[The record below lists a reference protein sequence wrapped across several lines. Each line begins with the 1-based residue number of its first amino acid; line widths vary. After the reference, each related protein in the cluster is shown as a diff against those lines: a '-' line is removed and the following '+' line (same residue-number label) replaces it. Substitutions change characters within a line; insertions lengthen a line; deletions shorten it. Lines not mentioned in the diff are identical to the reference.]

1 MIDKRLLALVPSSK
15 KYIALTVLFYL
26 LSLAANVI
34 FTFFIGYLLEDF
46 YQTQRFQI
54 VPKIVLIAAGVFFLR
69 YISIAISTKYSYLA
83 SAKVKSILRKQI
95 YEKVIALGSS
105 YNETIATS
113 DLIQTSMEGVE
124 QLEIYF
130 SRYLPQLFYSLIAPI
145 ILFFIIFPISVKP
158 AVILL
163 LCVPLI
169 PVSIMAVY
177 KIAGKLFKKYWGI
190 YVNMGS
196 GFLENIRGLTT
207 LKIYGADERKHKE
220 MNDSAEDFRVITMK
234 VLTMQLNSTTIMD
247 FIAFGGA
254 GLGALFTLLEFQK
267 GNIGLAESFIII
279 MLSAEFF
286 IPLRRLGSFFHIAMN
301 GMSAKKKIFSLLD
314 IPFPPSGTEKIE
326 SDTIEVSLKD
336 VVFAYDK
343 NRTILKHI
351 NVEIPAGSFVSI
363 VGESGSGKSTIS
375 SLITAK
381 YSDYRG
387 SLLINE
393 KEQFSLSK
401 KSIAEAIT
409 VIGHDSYLFS
419 GSVRENLLMGDET
432 ASDARL
438 QEVLKQVRLYDFLME
453 QDGLDTLLSEGGN
466 NFSGGQKQRLALAR
480 AILHDTPMY
489 IFDEATSNIDSESE
503 EYIMEVLKDLAKK
516 KTVLLIS
523 HRLENVVDSDRIYVL
538 DKGVV
543 KEEGSHTELLSL
555 KGIYHKLYQT
565 QRVMESLEEGGGASE
580 E

>member
-26 LSLAANVI
+26 LSLSANVA
-34 FTFFIGYLLEDF
+34 FTFFIGYILEDF
-46 YQTQRFQI
+46 YHNQTWLL
-54 VPKIVLIAAGVFFLR
+54 PMYKIAGILFGVFFIR
-69 YISIAISTKYSYLA
+69 YLATVLSTKYSYLA
-83 SAKVKSILRKQI
+83 SAKVKSILRRQI

-113 DLIQTSMEGVE
+113 ELIQTSMEGVE

-145 ILFFIIFPISVKP
+145 ILFFIIFPISASP
-158 AVILL
+158 AIVLL

-177 KIAGKLFKKYWGI
+177 KLAGKLFKKYWGI

-220 MNDSAEDFRVITMK
+220 MNDSAEEFRVITMK

-314 IPFPPSGTEKIE
+314 IPLPPAGVEE
-326 SDTIEVSLKD
+326 PDLERMEVSLEELS
-336 VVFAYDK
+336 FAYQKD
-343 NRTILKHI
+343 RPILK
-351 NVEIPAGSFVSI
+351 NVNLEIPKHSFVSI

-375 SLITAK
+375 SLITAR
-381 YSDYRG
+381 YSDYEG
-387 SLLINE
+387 TLKING
-393 KEQFSLSK
+393 KEQSGLLK
-401 KSIAEAIT
+401 KSILEGIT

-419 GSVRENLLMGDET
+419 GTVRENLLMGNER
-432 ASDARL
+432 ASDKSL
-438 QEVLKQVRLYDFLME
+438 EEVLKQVRLYDFLME
-453 QDGLDTLLSEGGN
+453 QEGLDTMLSEGGN

-503 EYIMEVLKDLAKK
+503 EYIMEVLKELAKK

-523 HRLENVVDSDRIYVL
+523 HRLENVTSSDKIYVL

-543 KEEGSHTELLSL
+543 KEEGTHEELLSL
-555 KGIYHKLYQT
+555 DGIYSKLYRT
-565 QRVMESLEEGGGASE
+565 QRNMESLEEGGGESE
-580 E
+580 